1 MKKPCLRLLSAFAGM
16 NSASAGA
23 VKIFFL
29 AFILSCFSYS
39 AFAVVNVTPATGG
52 TTICNS
58 TVGCT
63 TLGNVVIT
71 EGVPTDFAPGTDVL
85 TLSLPAGWTFCA
97 GTPPVVTVAGGG
109 DIPVFPAPTVAFI
122 GGNLVITFNGV
133 AASSLADMITI
144 SGIQVQTTS
153 SSIATVNMYA
163 SAVTGINGINVGPPP
178 AGTNFGDLRVIPGV
192 MTGLTTHC
200 IGDVDDYSIGLAPGG
215 TFYSSNIGIATV
227 NPVTGIVTF
236 GGPASGNV
244 VISDTLSGCGT
255 SLTITVNKTPRH
267 SETIPAN
274 IFAKGVC
281 AWFDTFYVY
290 NRDSVPAGY
299 WSSGGLG
306 SCGFVTVVAPA
317 PGGHGTVFAN
327 CPGRDYVCFTLA
339 TGCSVCDTFDV
350 NPLPS
355 VIMGNDTVCA
365 GTMTGLSDLIGG
377 GKWTSN
383 DTTLVKIDS
392 VLGSTL
398 GVSFPGTYIT
408 YTLPTGCKRDT
419 FITVNPLPDTI
430 RGNMNLCMGSTS
442 TLSTVTLGGFWT
454 SSDTNVVKIAA
465 SGPNTSL
472 LSPISVGTATITYTI
487 SKTGCFITTVVQVN
501 PLPLP
506 ITANQDFECVGES
519 IIQLSD
525 ATSGGT
531 WSVVG
536 SNASVDA
543 FGVVTGLSGGT
554 EIISYILG
562 TGCGVAYTVTIN
574 PLPNPITGPDSFC
587 MGAIVTYSSF
597 GSTPGGSWSGGP
609 SSVVTVFPSS
619 GVTGNVFGAGA
630 GVATITYMYPTGCY
644 TTKTVTV
651 NPLPDTISGPHVVC
665 IDQSVTLS
673 NATSGVIW
681 SSSNTSVATI
691 DSFTGTILT
700 GILMTPP
707 GGIGTTTIIA
717 TLPTGCTNP
726 AIFTFTVTPRP
737 GPIGGITTLCMGDS
751 TTLTNLVA
759 PGGTWISSNTGVA
772 TIDVNTGLW
781 KAVSPGTS
789 TILYTVSSGC
799 DTFITVTVNQI
810 TPIAGPNTICQGD
823 SIVIEDTTLGGI
835 FTTTGSVVHVG
846 PTVPGTTTTGRPS
859 ETTTVYGDLPGVQ
872 TITYTTALGCK
883 ATFTVTVFPLQ
894 PITGPDSVCVN
905 DSIKLFNALSPAG
918 KWRSGNTAIATID
931 SVTGMVHG
939 VASGT
944 VLIRYEM
951 PSGCIAYFP
960 VRVNNIPD
968 PIVTPSPSTVCQ
980 GYTVTFADALLG
992 GLWSND
998 ILRFGSIDPISGVY
1012 TSTGGGLDTIRY
1024 TFPTGCYV
1032 KDTLRIFPLLPI
1044 YGSDTL
1050 CVNDTRTLFDTTAPK
1065 GSGTWF
1071 SDNTP
1076 VATIDPVTGLV
1087 TGISAG
1093 TATITYLLPTGCQA
1107 TDTVVVDPLPDAI
1120 DGVDSV
1126 CIGATTTFSNL
1137 TLGGTWSS
1145 NKTSVAVIDPATGV
1159 ITGIAAGTATI
1170 TYKMPSGCYVTD
1182 SVRVDPNPGGPLGH
1196 SYVCL
1201 SFSTTLSDATP
1212 GGLWSSADTSIAKVG
1227 STTGIVSGDSAGIT
1241 TISYTLTRTGC
1252 SAAFSFTVFGQPP
1265 IVADTPSLICRG
1277 ASVVVSAAG
1286 ADIGSTIGSYTWS
1299 PATGLSSS
1307 VGASVIASPTITTT
1321 YTITGTTFYGCR
1333 DTIQTVVTVDTLL
1346 NHIKVTGEDSICIG
1360 SCAHFIASGR
1370 DGSLFAW
1377 TPTAGLS
1384 CTICD
1389 TTTACPTETTTYVAT
1404 AIDRIGCKDSV
1415 VKRLVVM
1422 PLPVLDVYAA
1432 PHEFPIFLCRGT
1444 PLQLYAFGAWSYVWS
1459 PNLFLSCDS
1468 CANPVATDTFNL
1480 QYLVTGYTRFGCVDS
1495 IKVKVSVLDTN
1506 VNTISNDTDICYGD
1520 NAQLY
1525 ATSRSTRSSLDI
1537 PKYTWTPG
1545 VFLDDPHSS
1554 HPISVFPN
1562 ATIVYTLV
1570 TTENRC
1576 FSDTQTVKVS
1586 VQPYPVVEIPNASIE
1601 YVGTRLPTIVQV
1613 RNTPVRSYVWTPSAY
1628 VSCDTCDTTYLTP
1641 VVNTTYTVTVT
1652 SIYGCTSYDTVTV
1665 MIGCDSRQVF
1675 IPNTFTPNGDGM
1687 NDRFYVSGK
1696 GLANIQLFEVYNRW
1710 GELVYHVENISP
1722 NDPASGWDG
1731 TYKGKVLEPDVFV
1744 YVVKATCALGGTQFS
1759 YKGDVSLVR

>member
-1 MKKPCLRLLSAFAGM
+1 MKKPCLRLLSAFAGK

-29 AFILSCFSYS
+29 AFILSWFSYS

-52 TTICNS
+52 TTVCNT

-71 EGVPTDFAPGTDVL
+71 EGVPTDFAPGTDAL

-97 GTPPVVTVAGGG
+97 STLTITAAAGGDVSTG
-109 DIPVFPAPTVAFI
+109 GISYSYT
-122 GGNLVITFNGV
+122 GGNLVITFTGV

-153 SSIATVNMYA
+153 TSIATVNMYA
-163 SAVTGINGINVGPPP
+163 SAVTGINGVNVGPPP
-178 AGTNFGDLRVIPGV
+178 AGTDFGALRVIPGI

-200 IGDVDDYSIGLAPGG
+200 VGEIDNYAGGLATGG
-215 TFYSSNIGIATV
+215 IWSTSSTAASVDG
-227 NPVTGIVTF
+227 
-236 GGPASGNV
+236 SGNV
-244 VISDTLSGCGT
+244 TFLAPTGSGGVNIIYTLFGCT
-255 SLTITVNKTPRH
+255 SSLNVVVNKTPGH
-267 SETIPAN
+267 SETLPAN
-274 IFAKGVC
+274 IFTKGVC

-306 SCGFVTVVAPA
+306 TCGFVTVVAPA

-327 CPGRDYVCFTLA
+327 CPGRDYICFTLA

-355 VIMGNDTVCA
+355 VIMGNDTICA

-383 DTTLVKIDS
+383 DTTLVTIDS
-392 VLGSTL
+392 TSGITS
-398 GVSFPGTYIT
+398 GIAYPGTFIT

-430 RGNMNLCMGSTS
+430 RGNMNLCIGSTT
-442 TLSTVTLGGFWT
+442 TLTTTTLGGVWT
-454 SSDTNVVKIAA
+454 SSDTNVVKIAV
-465 SGPNTSL
+465 SGGTSSVL
-472 LSPISVGTATITYTI
+472 QPISVGTATITLTI
-487 SKTGCFITTVVQVN
+487 AKTGCFITTVVQVN

-506 ITANQDFECVGES
+506 ITANQGYECVGES

-525 ATSGGT
+525 ATTGGT

-536 SNASVDA
+536 SNASVDLS
-543 FGVVTGLSGGT
+543 GVVTGLSAGT

-562 TGCGVAYTVTIN
+562 TGCGVAFTVTIN
-574 PLPNPITGPDSFC
+574 PLPDTIRGLDSFC
-587 MGAIVTYSSF
+587 MGTSTLYTTI
-597 GSTPGGSWSGGP
+597 GSTPGGTWSGSP
-609 SSVVTVFPSS
+609 SSVITVFPSS
-619 GVTGNVFGAGA
+619 GVTDLVFGVSA

-665 IDQSVTLS
+665 IDQTVTLS
-673 NATSGVIW
+673 DATPGVIW
-681 SSSNTSVATI
+681 SSSNTSVAEI
-691 DSFTGTILT
+691 DSFSGVLITGNLI
-700 GILMTPP
+700 TPTP
-707 GGIGTTTIIA
+707 GGIGTTNIIV
-717 TLPTGCTNP
+717 TLPTGCTNS
-726 AIFTFTVTPRP
+726 AAFTFTVTPRP
-737 GPIGGITTLCMGDS
+737 TLISGIITLCMGDN
-751 TTLTNLVA
+751 TTLTELTA
-759 PGGTWISSNTGVA
+759 PGGTWISDNTPVA
-772 TIDVNTGLW
+772 TIDLNTGVW
-781 KAVSPGTS
+781 TAISPGTS
-789 TILYTVSSGC
+789 VITYTVSTGC
-799 DTFITVTVNQI
+799 FITTTVTVNQI
-810 TPIAGPNTICQGD
+810 TPITGPNTICQGD

-894 PITGPDSVCVN
+894 PITGQDSVCVN
-905 DSIKLFNALSPAG
+905 DSTKLFNSLSPAG
-918 KWRSGNTAIATID
+918 YWLSGNTAIATID
-931 SVTGMVHG
+931 SVTGMLHG
-939 VASGT
+939 IASGT
-944 VLIRYEM
+944 VLIMYVM
-951 PSGCIAYFP
+951 PSGCISYFP

-968 PIVTPSPSTVCQ
+968 PIVTPEPSTVCQ

-998 ILRFGSIDPISGVY
+998 TLKFGSIDPVTGIY
-1012 TSTGGGLDTIRY
+1012 TSKGGGLDTIRY

-1032 KDTLRIFPLLPI
+1032 KDTVRIFPLLPI

-1050 CVNDTRTLFDTTAPK
+1050 CVNDTRTLFDTTAPI
-1065 GSGTWF
+1065 GSGTWI

-1087 TGISAG
+1087 TGITAG

-1107 TDTVVVDPLPDAI
+1107 TDTVVVNPLPDVI

-1126 CIGATTTFSNL
+1126 CVGATTVFSDA
-1137 TLGGTWSS
+1137 TPGGTWSS
-1145 NKTSVAVIDPATGV
+1145 GKPSIAIIDPATGV
-1159 ITGIAAGTATI
+1159 ITGITKGTTTI
-1170 TYKMPSGCYVTD
+1170 TYKMPTGCYVID
-1182 SVRVDPNPGGPLGH
+1182 SVKVNSNPSDTFGQLF
-1196 SYVCL
+1196 VCL
-1201 SFSTTLSDATP
+1201 SFTTTLSDPTP
-1212 GGLWSSADTSIAKVG
+1212 GGVWSTANTSIAGIDSV
-1227 STTGIVSGDSAGIT
+1227 TGFVTGNSAGVT
-1241 TISYTLTRTGC
+1241 TISYTLNTTGC
-1252 SAAFSFTVFGQPP
+1252 YATHNFTVFGQPP
-1265 IVADTPSLICRG
+1265 IVAAEDTSFICRG
-1277 ASVVVSAAG
+1277 GSTVLHAAG
-1286 ADIGSTIGSYTWS
+1286 ADLGPTVGTYIWS
-1299 PATGLSSS
+1299 PAAGLSCTRCDNP
-1307 VGASVIASPTITTT
+1307 IATPTVTTT
-1321 YTITGTTFYGCR
+1321 YTIIGTTFYGCR
-1333 DTIQTVVTVDTLL
+1333 DTISITLNVDSLL
-1346 NHIKVTGEDSICIG
+1346 NHIAVTGEDSLCIG
-1360 SCAHFIASGR
+1360 TCAHFIASGR

-1377 TPTAGLS
+1377 TPTTGLS

-1389 TTTACPTETTTYVAT
+1389 TTTACPTETTLYHAT
-1404 AIDRIGCKDSV
+1404 AIDRYGCKDSV
-1415 VKRLVVM
+1415 AKRLVVM

-1468 CANPVATDTFNL
+1468 CANPIATDTFNL

-1495 IKVKVSVLDTN
+1495 IKVNVSVLDTN
-1506 VNTISNDTDICYGD
+1506 INTVSNDTDICYGD
-1520 NAQLY
+1520 NAQLF

-1537 PKYTWTPG
+1537 PKFHWTPE
-1545 VFLDDPHSS
+1545 VFLDDPYSS
-1554 HPISVFPN
+1554 HPISVAPN
-1562 ATIVYTLV
+1562 ATVVYTLV

-1576 FSDTQTVKVS
+1576 FSDTQTVAVR
-1586 VQPYPVVEIPNASIE
+1586 VQPYPVVEIPKASIE
-1601 YVGTRLPTIVQV
+1601 YVGTRLPTVVQV
-1613 RNTPVRSYVWTPSAY
+1613 RNTPIRSYVWTPSAY
-1628 VSCDTCDTTYLTP
+1628 VSCDTCDSTYLTP

-1710 GELVYHVENISP
+1710 GEQVYHVENISP